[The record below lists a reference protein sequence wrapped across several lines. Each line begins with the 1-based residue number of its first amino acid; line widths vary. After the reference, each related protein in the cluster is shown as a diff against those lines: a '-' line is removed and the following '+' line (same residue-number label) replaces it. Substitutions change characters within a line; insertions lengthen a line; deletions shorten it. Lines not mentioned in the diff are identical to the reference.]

1 MRVAIVVASGF
12 QDEEFVYPYYRF
24 QEVATEVLVASTS
37 GKDEFGKFGVPARVS
52 LTTSDLL
59 RSALPD
65 CLYIPGGFESPDRLR
80 LDSSVIELVRRMD
93 QENKLIAAICHGP
106 WVLISAGIVQNRT
119 VTGYDSIQIDLK
131 NAGAIVPPEKVFVD
145 GNIVSAVHYRNNA
158 EFMKA
163 VVASLASSL

>member
-1 MRVAIVVASGF
+1 MRVEIVVAAGF

-37 GKDEFGKFGVPARVS
+37 GKDEFGKFGVPARVTH
-52 LTTSDLL
+52 TTSDLL
-59 RSALPD
+59 QSPLPD

-80 LDSSVIELVRRMD
+80 LDPSVIELVRRMD
-93 QENKLIAAICHGP
+93 KENRLIAAICHGP

-131 NAGAIVPPEKVFVD
+131 NAGANVPTEKVFVD
-145 GNIVSAVHYRNNA
+145 GNIVSGVHYRNNA

-163 VVASLASSL
+163 VVASLSVTP